1 MRISLFFLL
10 LTFCLEAKDYGVHG
24 ELYPITERNL
34 IEVFKEKIDQLSD
47 SEKQEIHQRI
57 AQKNQDKLIR
67 PHPLCLP
74 ITTERSVHLVDPSV
88 TVNEDIK
95 DVKGNVVV
103 SKGTTHNPLS
113 IQPLNQPL
121 LFFDGDD
128 NEQVLWAK
136 SQPGMWILV
145 RGSPLD
151 LEEKENRPVFF
162 DQGGVLC
169 QKFQIKS
176 VPARVS
182 QEDLFLKVEMI
193 PKGDRH

>member
-1 MRISLFFLL
+1 MRTFFFLLL

-24 ELYPITERNL
+24 VLYPITERNL

-57 AQKNQDKLIR
+57 AQKNQNKLLR
-67 PHPLCLP
+67 PNPVCLP
-74 ITTERSVHLVDPSV
+74 ITTERAVHLVDPSV

-95 DVKGNVVV
+95 DVKGRVVV

-128 NEQVLWAK
+128 LEQVLWAK

-151 LEEKENRPVFF
+151 LEEKESRPIFF

-176 VPARVS
+176 IPARVS

-193 PKGDRH
+193 PKGDRY